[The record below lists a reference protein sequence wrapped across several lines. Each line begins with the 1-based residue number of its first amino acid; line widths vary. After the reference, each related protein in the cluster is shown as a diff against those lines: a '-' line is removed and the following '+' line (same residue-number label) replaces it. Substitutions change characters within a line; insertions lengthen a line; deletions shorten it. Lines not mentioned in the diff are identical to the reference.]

1 MNCSAHETR
10 LSFLCRVASRPTPKR
25 RCRSHLGMFRILIIM
40 RQQDSSDLSS
50 DFLRAAPRNVHPYH
64 GSTCVVSNAHQINS
78 PSIQTATN
86 RDAVAPGAIRT
97 CCARPS
103 RMPRR
108 IRLGLD
114 AALPAASR
122 DKSGGHGIEAPAP
135 CARCLKKRARR
146 LLVALAAGSAILTV
160 R

>member
-50 DFLRAAPRNVHPYH
+50 DFLYAAPRNVHPYH

-108 IRLGLD
+108 IRLGLE
-114 AALPAASR
+114 SR
-122 DKSGGHGIEAPAP
+122 
-135 CARCLKKRARR
+135 RCVARR
-146 LLVALAAGSAILTV
+146 LAGQIRWPWHRSPSPMCPLPQIASSETS
-160 R
+160 RGPSCRFSHP